1 QSLLKREDSGSCQ
14 VGHTG
19 MKNTD
24 QRNLRRGPWRGL
36 LCIDLHGERHKC
48 DADSEHDAEPD
59 QPHGHLGEDS
69 WRESSRTPRRA
80 PAQRRMSTRYWITW
94 SARCSSD
101 CGILKPRALAV
112 LRLTTNS
119 NLVGCSTGRSAGF
132 APFRILSTK
141 TPRRAHL
148 SRRIGTQLLL
158 TRS

>member
-48 DADSEHDAEPD
+48 EADSEHEREPD
-59 QPHGHLGEDS
+59 QPHGHLGGDS
-69 WRESSRTPRRA
+69 WGGCSQTPRRA
-80 PAQRRMSTRYWITW
+80 PAQRRMSTRYWIPW

-101 CGILKPRALAV
+101 CGIVRPSALAV
-112 LRLTTNS
+112 LRLMRSS
-119 NLVGCSTGRSAGF
+119 NFVGCSTDRSLGL
-132 APFRILSTK
+132 APLRILKS
-141 TPRRAHL
+141 
-148 SRRIGTQLLL
+148 
-158 TRS
+158 